1 MYDSL
6 RENLLDKYEAWGQDI
21 RDEDVMDLCISDIRN
36 LINDSNEFK
45 LYRYVSPDYFNIR
58 NIETQQIHLSPNG
71 VLNDVYEGLVV
82 DKEKANYQKFQELKE
97 LAYMTCLTESND
109 NILMWSHYAKGHTGI
124 CIEYDL
130 KTLVNDKYQILN
142 HIFPV
147 IYDNDIIL
155 ERNIPKMIESYKSIK
170 TAIDIDEALDNK
182 LFNDIIPLFLIK
194 SKVWEY
200 EREWR
205 IIYSL
210 KQMYDENDETLY
222 SGNIPLNCIS
232 GIYLGLKIHPEIK
245 RNILEICERI
255 SNDDKHIDVYQA
267 KISGDRCTIEFDKV
281 Q

>member
-36 LINDSNEFK
+36 LIDDSKEFK

-97 LAYMTCLTESND
+97 LAYMTCLTESNE

-155 ERNIPKMIESYKSIK
+155 ERNIPKMIEIYKSIK
-170 TAIDIDEALDNK
+170 TAIDIDEALDGK

-205 IIYSL
+205 VIYSL
-210 KQMYDENDETLY
+210 KQMYDKNDKILY
-222 SGNIPLNCIS
+222 SGNIPFNCIS
-232 GIYLGLKIHPEIK
+232 GIYLGIKIHPEIK

-267 KISGDRCTIEFDKV
+267 KISGDRYKIEFDKV